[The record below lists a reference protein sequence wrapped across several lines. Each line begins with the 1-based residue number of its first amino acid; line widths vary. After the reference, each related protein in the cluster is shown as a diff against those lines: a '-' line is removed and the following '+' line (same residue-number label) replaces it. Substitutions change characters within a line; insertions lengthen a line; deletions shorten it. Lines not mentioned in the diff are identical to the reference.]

1 MWRSLHPGWLLA
13 AMLFFSLLLILGS
26 VPGQAHALSVRFGD
40 KLLHM
45 LAYALLTFL
54 CYRAIT
60 TTKML
65 RALITLLMIAI
76 LGLLDEAGQSFL
88 PYRNASM
95 LDWWFDMAAA
105 CIVVTL
111 LSLRS

>member
-1 MWRSLHPGWLLA
+1 MWRSLRLGWLSA

-26 VPGQAHALSVRFGD
+26 MPGQAQALSARFGD

-45 LAYALLTFL
+45 LVYGLLTFL

-60 TTKML
+60 TTKTL
-65 RALITLLMIAI
+65 RIAITLLMIA
-76 LGLLDEAGQSFL
+76 LFGLFDEVAQSFL
-88 PYRNASM
+88 PYRNASL

-105 CIVVTL
+105 CIVVTIL
-111 LSLRS
+111 TLRV